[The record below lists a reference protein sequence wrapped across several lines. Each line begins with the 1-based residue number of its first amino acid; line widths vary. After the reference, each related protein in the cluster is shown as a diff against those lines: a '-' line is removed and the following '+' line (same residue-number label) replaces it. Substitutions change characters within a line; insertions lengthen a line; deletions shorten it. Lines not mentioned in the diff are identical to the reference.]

1 MAVENRGGSSVG
13 ITVQQCTGTQGSE
26 IIGEVLKYEG
36 EDVDHWQGRGH
47 GGRLVAHWDLPAD
60 RRSAS
65 VLTPSSG
72 REHENAKQPKSAC
85 KVFEGTFYGGTEG
98 L

>member
-1 MAVENRGGSSVG
+1 MTVENRGGSSVG
-13 ITVQQCTGTQGSE
+13 ITVQQCTGAQGSG
-26 IIGEVLKYEG
+26 IIGEVLEYEG

-47 GGRLVAHWDLPAD
+47 RGRLVAHWDLAG

-65 VLTPSSG
+65 VLTPSDG
-72 REHENAKQPKSAC
+72 REHENARQPKLVC
-85 KVFEGTFYGGTEG
+85 KVFKGTFYGGTDG

>member
-13 ITVQQCTGTQGSE
+13 TTVQRRTGAQGSE
-26 IIGEVLKYEG
+26 IIGEVLEYEG

-47 GGRLVAHWDLPAD
+47 RGRLVAHWDLAD
-60 RRSAS
+60 RRSTS
-65 VLTPSSG
+65 VLTPTNG
-72 REHENAKQPKSAC
+72 REHENTKQPKSVR
-85 KVFEGTFYGGTEG
+85 KIFEGTFYGGTDR